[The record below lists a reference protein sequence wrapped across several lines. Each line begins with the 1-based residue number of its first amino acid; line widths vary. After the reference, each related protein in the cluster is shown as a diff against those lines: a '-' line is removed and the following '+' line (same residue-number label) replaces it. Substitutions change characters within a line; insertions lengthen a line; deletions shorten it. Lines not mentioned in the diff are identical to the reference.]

1 MNLKLLQTIESLKN
15 YEISA
20 ERKSMLRPL
29 IYCIQD
35 HIQNKKAID
44 IVFICTH
51 NSRRSHL
58 SQVWAQAMSFYYNIR
73 GVDCY
78 SGGTEETAVYP
89 KVIETLSEQG
99 FGIQKIADTNNPVY
113 AIKYDENL
121 HPVIAFSKKYDD
133 EFNPA
138 NGVIAVMT
146 CSEADGGCP
155 FIAGADLRISLPF
168 EDPKISDGTLEQD
181 QVYKERSL
189 QIGAE
194 MGYVFSQINTN

>member
-1 MNLKLLQTIESLKN
+1 MNLKLSQTVEALKN
-15 YEISA
+15 HEVSA
-20 ERKSMLRPL
+20 ERKSMLSPL
-29 IYCIQD
+29 IDCIQD

-58 SQVWAQAMSFYYNIR
+58 SQVWAQAMSFYYNIH

-89 KVIETLSEQG
+89 KVIETFSEQG

-121 HPVIAFSKKYDD
+121 HPVIVFSKKYDD

-194 MGYVFSQINTN
+194 MGYVFSQININ

>member
-29 IYCIQD
+29 ADSIRERIQ
-35 HIQNKKAID
+35 IGKA
-44 IVFICTH
+44 VRLNFICTH

-58 SQVWAQAMSFYYNIR
+58 TQVWAQAMSFYYNIR
-73 GVDCY
+73 EIACY
-78 SGGTEETAVYP
+78 SGGTEGTAVYP
-89 KVIETLSEQG
+89 KVIETIYKQG
-99 FGIQKIADTNNPVY
+99 FGIQKIADTQNPVY
-113 AIKYDENL
+113 SIKYNKNS

-138 NGVIAVMT
+138 NGFIAVMT
-146 CSEADGGCP
+146 CSEADSGCP
-155 FIAGADLRISLPF
+155 FIADADLRISLPF

-181 QVYKERSL
+181 QVYQETSL

-194 MGYVFSQINTN
+194 MRYVFSQINTK

>member
-1 MNLKLLQTIESLKN
+1 MNLKLLQTIESLQN

-20 ERKSMLRPL
+20 ERKLMLRPL
-29 IYCIQD
+29 IDCIQD
-35 HIQNKKAID
+35 HIQNEKAID

-58 SQVWAQAMSFYYNIR
+58 AQVWAQAMSFYYHIR

-99 FGIQKIADTNNPVY
+99 FGTQKIADINNPVY

-138 NGVIAVMT
+138 NGYIAVMT

-155 FIAGADLRISLPF
+155 FIAGAGLRISLPF
-168 EDPKISDGTLEQD
+168 EDPKISDDTLEQD
-181 QVYKERSL
+181 QIYKDRSL

-194 MGYVFSQINTN
+194 MSYVFSQINTK